1 MKFTR
6 FFVGF
11 ALAAIALSTVNCA
24 SQNKSPSALRRVH
37 FDYDSSSM
45 RADMRSIMDAN
56 ANYLKKYRTSKVVV
70 EGHCDERGT
79 NEYNYALGARRAE
92 AAKSYLV
99 TQGIN
104 PSRLNTVSFGED
116 RPLKTGSGESV
127 WYMNRRAE
135 FMKK

>member
-6 FFVGF
+6 FCISF
-11 ALAAIALSTVNCA
+11 ALVAMALTTVNCA
-24 SQNKSPSALRRVH
+24 NQNKSPSALRRVH
-37 FDYDSSSM
+37 FDYDSASM
-45 RADMRSIMDAN
+45 RGDMRNLMDGN
-56 ANYLKKYRTSKVVV
+56 ANYLKKYRASKVTI

-92 AAKSYLV
+92 VAKSYLV
-99 TQGIN
+99 TQGVS
-104 PSRLNTVSFGED
+104 PSRLGTVSFGED
-116 RPLKTGSGESV
+116 RPLKTGAGESV